1 MGLSSTDRGAARG
14 QQAVQPASFSTGG
27 KAPTYPN
34 AFEHQRWA
42 AGTAQ
47 RRARLQSLREQLL
60 PSTLPLLCTRS
71 KQMRLNQAP
80 GAGTVTSSLWS
91 VTSAQLGG
99 LGRWETACRAPSFL
113 TFLSSHWTGVP
124 VPLVAEGPRGPCS
137 QSHHH
142 STLVTQLIWRPREL
156 PWEQGGGGLTR
167 HMKSSSVAVMAG

>member
-14 QQAVQPASFSTGG
+14 EQAVQPASFSTGG

-71 KQMRLNQAP
+71 KQMKLNQAP
-80 GAGTVTSSLWS
+80 GAGTVTCSLSSLWS

-99 LGRWETACRAPSFL
+99 LGSGEMALGAPFL
-113 TFLSSHWTGVP
+113 LTILSSRWTGVP
-124 VPLVAEGPRGPCS
+124 VPLVTEGPRGPCS

-142 STLVTQLIWRPREL
+142 STLVTQLIWQPREL
-156 PWEQGGGGLTR
+156 PWERGGGGGSPGT
-167 HMKSSSVAVMAG
+167 